1 MLWVYLGLLL
11 AIVAGFIAVGAGVYR
26 RNRKRGALV
35 GLIAGVVIGRLINNA
50 LFFNAARRTSPPRS
64 STRGIRARGPSPCRD
79 PDGGLNALIESVAIG

>member
-50 LFFNAARRTSPPRS
+50 LFFTSGAPNEPAPIVYE
-64 STRGIRARGPSPCRD
+64 G
-79 PDGGLNALIESVAIG
+79 N